1 MTKAPHVLTSLAI
14 VTFAFLALGSAT
26 SYQPTGLTGGFEE
39 TQLAPNVWRVDFA
52 GNGYTRTQRAVDF
65 ALLRSADLTLLNGF
79 AYFALASSSESVS
92 NSAITTPGYANTT
105 FSGNTARTTYTGG
118 QTFFVSAPSSTNT
131 VVMFKDEPN
140 IQGMI
145 FDANFI
151 CGSLGKKYD
160 VSCQAYNVKAI
171 DTNKPK

>member
-1 MTKAPHVLTSLAI
+1 
-14 VTFAFLALGSAT
+14 
-26 SYQPTGLTGGFEE
+26 
-39 TQLAPNVWRVDFA
+39 VDFA

-79 AYFALASSSESVS
+79 AYFALTSSSESVS

-118 QTFFVSAPSSTNT
+118 QTFFISAPSSTNT
-131 VVMFKDEPN
+131 V
-140 IQGMI
+140 

-151 CGSLGKKYD
+151 CGSLGKNMM
-160 VSCQAYNVKAI
+160 CRVKLTKLKLLTLI
-171 DTNKPK
+171 SQSNF